1 MKTNYENLNGI
12 GTVWSSA
19 ENLLEDNGKMYSAR
33 HLSVLFWGERMEL
46 YIWIRIFDWL
56 FF

>member
-33 HLSVLFWGERMEL
+33 HLSVLFWGERME

-56 FF
+56 FS